1 MPRFDSCTV
10 HCIHPPMNFASAN
23 TTSLARNSSKQLVL
37 FHRDFRAFT
46 GGHLKVWDYF
56 NHVASSPAYEPRIAF
71 SPETSWDSTNP
82 WSDSRGHVVEW
93 QPEKADLL
101 FLAGTDWRALPES
114 ERKRFGKPII
124 NLIQHPRHADPKS
137 ELRGFLKNRA
147 VRICVSEEVADAIKA
162 TEEVNGPVFAIPD
175 GIDLSSVPK
184 GKPWSERAIDVLIC
198 GLKAPELARDVQA
211 AFADQNWTIQCLTK
225 WIPRQDYLALLSNAK
240 ITVFLPRPV
249 EGFYLPSLE
258 GMAAGTIVVCPDC
271 LGNRG
276 FCEDK
281 ANCFRPEYA
290 TDEIAL
296 AARIALQQSQ
306 AERARML
313 ENAAATVRMHS
324 LERERESFFQILAKI
339 EELWTA

>member
-1 MPRFDSCTV
+1 
-10 HCIHPPMNFASAN
+10 MNSGSSDQS
-23 TTSLARNSSKQLVL
+23 SLARDPSKQLVL
-37 FHRDFRAFT
+37 FYRDFRAFT

-56 NHVASSPAYEPRIAF
+56 NHVASSPTHEPRIAF
-71 SPETSWDSTNP
+71 SEDTKWNSTNP
-82 WSDSRGHVVEW
+82 WFNSRGYVVEW
-93 QPEKADLL
+93 EPEKADML

-114 ERKRFGKPII
+114 KRKRFGKPII
-124 NLIQHPRHADPKS
+124 NLIQHPRHAEPES

-147 VRICVSEEVADAIKA
+147 VRICVSEEVANAIKA

-175 GIDLSSVPK
+175 GIDLSVVPK
-184 GKPWSERAIDVLIC
+184 GKPWSERAIDLLIC
-198 GLKAPELARDVQA
+198 GLKAAELARYVQA
-211 AFADQNWTIQCLTK
+211 ALRDQNWTIQCLTK

-240 ITVFLPRPV
+240 ITVLLPRPV

-258 GMAAGTIVVCPDC
+258 GMAAGTVVVCPDC

-276 FCEDK
+276 FCDDK
-281 ANCFRPEYA
+281 VNCFRPRYA

-306 AERARML
+306 VERARML
-313 ENAAATVRMHS
+313 ENAKATVRMHS
-324 LERERESFFQILAKI
+324 LERERENFFQVLAKI

>member
-1 MPRFDSCTV
+1 
-10 HCIHPPMNFASAN
+10 MNSASASR
-23 TTSLARNSSKQLVL
+23 TSLVRDTSKQLVL
-37 FHRDFRAFT
+37 FHRDFRVFT

-56 NHVASSPAYEPRIAF
+56 NHVASSRTHEPRIAF
-71 SPETSWDSTNP
+71 SPESQWDSTNP
-82 WSDSRGHVVEW
+82 WFNSRGYVVGWE
-93 QPEKADLL
+93 PEKTDML

-114 ERKRFGKPII
+114 KRRRFDKPII
-124 NLIQHPRHADPKS
+124 NLIQHPRHADPQS

-147 VRICVSEEVADAIKA
+147 VRICVSEEVADTIKA
-162 TEEVNGPVFAIPD
+162 TEEVNGPVFAIPN
-175 GIDLSSVPK
+175 GIDLSCVSK
-184 GKPWSERAIDVLIC
+184 GKPWRERAIDMLIC
-198 GLKAPELARDVQA
+198 GLKAPELTQDVQA
-211 AFADQNWTIQCLTK
+211 VFADQNWTIQCLTK

-281 ANCFRPEYA
+281 VNCFRPQYA

-306 AERARML
+306 VERARML
-313 ENAAATVRMHS
+313 ENAEATARMHS
-324 LERERESFFQILAKI
+324 LARERESFARILTGI
-339 EELWTA
+339 HQLWET

>member
-1 MPRFDSCTV
+1 
-10 HCIHPPMNFASAN
+10 MNFATAASSD
-23 TTSLARNSSKQLVL
+23 SLARDSSKQLVL
-37 FHRDFRAFT
+37 FHRDFRGFT

-82 WSDSRGHVVEW
+82 WSDSRGYVVEW
-93 QPEKADLL
+93 QSEKADLL
-101 FLAGTDWRALPES
+101 FLAGTDWRVVPEADR
-114 ERKRFGKPII
+114 EHFRKPII
-124 NLIQHPRHADPKS
+124 NLIQHPRHAEPKS
-137 ELRGFLKNRA
+137 ELRAFLKNRA

-184 GKPWSERAIDVLIC
+184 GKPWSERAIDLLIC
-198 GLKAPELARDVQA
+198 GLKAPELTRDVQA

-225 WIPRQDYLALLSNAK
+225 WIPRQDYLALLSSAK

-281 ANCFRPEYA
+281 LNCFRPQYA
-290 TDEIAL
+290 TDEIGL

-306 AERARML
+306 VERARML
-313 ENAAATVRMHS
+313 ENAQVTVSRHS
-324 LERERESFFQILAKI
+324 LEAERKSFLQVLAKI
-339 EELWTA
+339 EGLWTA

>member
-1 MPRFDSCTV
+1 M
-10 HCIHPPMNFASAN
+10 
-23 TTSLARNSSKQLVL
+23 KKLVL

-56 NHVASSPAYEPRIAF
+56 NHVASSPDHEARITF
-71 SPETSWDSTNP
+71 SPGSKWNSTNP
-82 WSDSRGHVVEW
+82 WFNLRGNVVEW
-93 QPEKADLL
+93 DPAKADML
-101 FLAGTDWRALPES
+101 FLAGTDWRVLPES
-114 ERKRFGKPII
+114 ERKHFDKPII
-124 NLIQHPRHADPKS
+124 NLIQHPRHADLKS

-184 GKPWSERAIDVLIC
+184 AKPWNERAIDVLIC
-198 GLKAPELARDVQA
+198 GLKAPELARDVPT

-281 ANCFRPEYA
+281 VNCFRPEYA

-306 AERARML
+306 VERARML
-313 ENAAATVRMHS
+313 ENAKATVRMHS
-324 LERERESFFQILAKI
+324 LEREREGFARILKQINQ
-339 EELWTA
+339 LWTP

>member
-1 MPRFDSCTV
+1 MNSAPDS
-10 HCIHPPMNFASAN
+10 IALPGD
-23 TTSLARNSSKQLVL
+23 LSKQLVL

-56 NHVASSPAYEPRIAF
+56 NHVASSPTHESRIAF
-71 SPETSWDSTNP
+71 SPESKWDSTNP
-82 WSDSRGHVVEW
+82 WSGSRGHVVEW
-93 QPEKADLL
+93 EPEKADML
-101 FLAGTDWRALPES
+101 FLAGTDWRILPEA
-114 ERKRFGKPII
+114 ERKHFGKPII

-147 VRICVSEEVADAIKA
+147 VRICVSEEVADPIKA
-162 TEEVNGPVFAIPD
+162 TEEVNGPVFAIPN

-184 GKPWSERAIDVLIC
+184 GKPWNERAIDVLIC
-198 GLKAPELARDVQA
+198 GVKAPELARDVPA

-258 GMAAGTIVVCPDC
+258 GMAAGTVVVCPDC

-281 ANCFRPEYA
+281 VNCFRPKYA

-306 AERARML
+306 VERTRML

-324 LERERESFFQILAKI
+324 LERERESFARILRQIDQ
-339 EELWTA
+339 LWTP